1 MALRTTPFDR
11 TSSARLLIAH
21 SASIIAPVPPTHHN
35 VRFIMTR
42 PNSTLGLAVVL
53 GLGVALALACDS
65 HPTTPRQPG
74 VRTSDARSASVA
86 ATSVTALSKIVSFE
100 TMYGVDEAFVK
111 HTQIRGVRG
120 DELPWDVGS
129 AVGSLTVGGHL
140 TVSVRGIVFANDPEV
155 PVNLRGINDEEQFRA
170 LVSCLVSD
178 HKGNV
183 ATVNVT
189 TQGFAATPT
198 GNSDIDAMVTLPSSC
213 VAPIIFI
220 LSGSEDK
227 WFAVM
232 GAETP

>member
-1 MALRTTPFDR
+1 
-11 TSSARLLIAH
+11 
-21 SASIIAPVPPTHHN
+21 
-35 VRFIMTR
+35 MTR
-42 PNSTLGLAVVL
+42 PITLGL
-53 GLGVALALACDS
+53 VAALVLACDS

-74 VRTSDARSASVA
+74 VRSSGTRLASVSASA
-86 ATSVTALSKIVSFE
+86 VTPSSKIVSFE

-111 HTQIRGVRG
+111 HNQVRGVRG
-120 DELPWDVGS
+120 DELPWVVGS

-140 TVSVRGIVFANDPEV
+140 TISVRGIVFSNDPEV
-155 PVNLRGINDEEQFRA
+155 PANLRGINDEDQFRA

-183 ATVNVT
+183 ATVNLT
-189 TQGFAATPT
+189 TRGFAATST
-198 GNSDIDAMVTLPSSC
+198 GDSDIDATVALPGSC

-232 GAETP
+232 GAETSG

>member
-1 MALRTTPFDR
+1 
-11 TSSARLLIAH
+11 
-21 SASIIAPVPPTHHN
+21 
-35 VRFIMTR
+35 MTR
-42 PNSTLGLAVVL
+42 PLCVGL
-53 GLGVALALACDS
+53 VAALVLACDS
-65 HPTTPRQPG
+65 HPTNPRQP
-74 VRTSDARSASVA
+74 TAARSATRLASAPASPVA
-86 ATSVTALSKIVSFE
+86 ATTKIVSFE

-120 DELPWDVGS
+120 DELPWEVGS

-140 TVSVRGIVFANDPEV
+140 TASVRGIVFANDPEV
-155 PVNLRGINDEEQFRA
+155 PANLRGINDETQFRA

-189 TQGFAATPT
+189 TQGFAATPA
-198 GNSDIDAMVTLPSSC
+198 GDSDIDAMITLPSDC

-232 GAETP
+232 GAEISG

>member
-1 MALRTTPFDR
+1 
-11 TSSARLLIAH
+11 
-21 SASIIAPVPPTHHN
+21 
-35 VRFIMTR
+35 MTR
-42 PNSTLGLAVVL
+42 PLCVL
-53 GLGVALALACDS
+53 GLVAALVLACDS
-65 HPTTPRQPG
+65 QPTTPRQRATG
-74 VRTSDARSASVA
+74 GSATRLATVSASA
-86 ATSVTALSKIVSFE
+86 VTANSKIVSFE

-111 HTQIRGVRG
+111 HNQIRGVRG

-140 TVSVRGIVFANDPEV
+140 TVSVRGIVFANDPSV
-155 PVNLRGINDEEQFRA
+155 PPNLRGTNDETQFRA

-189 TQGFAATPT
+189 TGGFASTPT
-198 GNSDIDAMVTLPSSC
+198 GDSDIDAMITLPAAC

-232 GAETP
+232 GAEISG

>member
-1 MALRTTPFDR
+1 
-11 TSSARLLIAH
+11 
-21 SASIIAPVPPTHHN
+21 
-35 VRFIMTR
+35 MTR
-42 PNSTLGLAVVL
+42 PIRILGLV
-53 GLGVALALACDS
+53 GALFLACDS
-65 HPTTPRQPG
+65 PPTTPSRAAP
-74 VRTSDARSASVA
+74 ARAAGARLASVSPA
-86 ATSVTALSKIVSFE
+86 AVTTDSKIVSFE

-111 HTQIRGVRG
+111 HNQIRGVRG

-140 TVSVRGIVFANDPEV
+140 TISVRGIVFSNDPEV
-155 PVNLRGINDEEQFRA
+155 PVNLRGTNDETQFRA
-170 LVSCLVSD
+170 LVSCLMSD

-183 ATVNVT
+183 VTINIT

-198 GNSDIDAMVTLPSSC
+198 GDSDIDAMVSLPSDC

-232 GAETP
+232 GAETSG

>member
-1 MALRTTPFDR
+1 
-11 TSSARLLIAH
+11 
-21 SASIIAPVPPTHHN
+21 
-35 VRFIMTR
+35 MTR
-42 PNSTLGLAVVL
+42 PLCVL
-53 GLGVALALACDS
+53 GLVAALVLACDS
-65 HPTTPRQPG
+65 NPTTPRQPAARRSD
-74 VRTSDARSASVA
+74 VRLANVSAS
-86 ATSVTALSKIVSFE
+86 SLTANAKIVSFE
-100 TMYGVDEAFVK
+100 TMYGVDAAFVK
-111 HTQIRGVRG
+111 HNQIRGVRG

-140 TVSVRGIVFANDPEV
+140 TVSVRGIVFANDPDV
-155 PVNLRGINDEEQFRA
+155 PANIRGTNDETQFRA

-189 TQGFAATPT
+189 TPGFASTPT
-198 GNSDIDAMVTLPSSC
+198 GDSDIDALITLPSDC

-232 GAETP
+232 GAEISG

>member
-1 MALRTTPFDR
+1 
-11 TSSARLLIAH
+11 
-21 SASIIAPVPPTHHN
+21 
-35 VRFIMTR
+35 MTR
-42 PNSTLGLAVVL
+42 PISVLGLAAAFL
-53 GLGVALALACDS
+53 LACDS
-65 HPTTPRQPG
+65 NPTTPRQSG
-74 VRTSDARSASVA
+74 MSASA
-86 ATSVTALSKIVSFE
+86 ARRATVSASAVSATSKIVSFE

-111 HTQIRGVRG
+111 HNQIRGVRG
-120 DELPWDVGS
+120 DELPWEVGS

-140 TVSVRGIVFANDPEV
+140 TISVRGIVFSSDPEV
-155 PVNLRGINDEEQFRA
+155 PANLRGINDEAQFRA

-198 GNSDIDAMVTLPSSC
+198 GDSDIDATVGLPDDC

-232 GAETP
+232 GAETSG

>member
-1 MALRTTPFDR
+1 M
-11 TSSARLLIAH
+11 I
-21 SASIIAPVPPTHHN
+21 
-35 VRFIMTR
+35 R
-42 PNSTLGLAVVL
+42 PISMLGLV
-53 GLGVALALACDS
+53 VALVLACDS
-65 HPTTPRQPG
+65 HPTTPRQSG
-74 VRTSDARSASVA
+74 VRASATRSSSVSQS
-86 ATSVTALSKIVSFE
+86 SVTANTKIVSFE

-111 HTQIRGVRG
+111 HNQIRGVRG

-140 TVSVRGIVFANDPEV
+140 TARVRGIVFSNDPEV
-155 PVNLRGINDEEQFRA
+155 PPNLRGTNDETQFRA

-178 HKGNV
+178 HNGNV

-189 TQGFAATPT
+189 TPGFAATPT
-198 GNSDIDAMVTLPSSC
+198 GDSDIDAMITLPSDC

-232 GAETP
+232 GAEISG

>member
-1 MALRTTPFDR
+1 
-11 TSSARLLIAH
+11 
-21 SASIIAPVPPTHHN
+21 
-35 VRFIMTR
+35 MTR
-42 PNSTLGLAVVL
+42 PICILGLVS
-53 GLGVALALACDS
+53 ALVLACDS
-65 HPTTPRQPG
+65 PPTTPRQAAPP
-74 VRTSDARSASVA
+74 RASAARVASVSPA
-86 ATSVTALSKIVSFE
+86 AVTTDSKIVSFE

-111 HTQIRGVRG
+111 HNQIRGVRG

-140 TVSVRGIVFANDPEV
+140 TISVRGIVFANDPEV
-155 PVNLRGINDEEQFRA
+155 PVNLRGTNDETQFRA
-170 LVSCLVSD
+170 LVSCLMSD

-183 ATVNVT
+183 VTINIT

-198 GNSDIDAMVTLPSSC
+198 GDSDIDAMVSLPSDC

-232 GAETP
+232 GAETSS

>member
-1 MALRTTPFDR
+1 
-11 TSSARLLIAH
+11 
-21 SASIIAPVPPTHHN
+21 
-35 VRFIMTR
+35 MTR
-42 PNSTLGLAVVL
+42 PLCVL
-53 GLGVALALACDS
+53 GLVAALVLACDS
-65 HPTTPRQPG
+65 HPTNPRLPAA
-74 VRTSDARSASVA
+74 ARSAVRFASAPA
-86 ATSVTALSKIVSFE
+86 AAITATAKIVSFE

-140 TVSVRGIVFANDPEV
+140 TISVRGIVFANDPEV
-155 PVNLRGINDEEQFRA
+155 PANLRGTNDETQFRA

-183 ATVNVT
+183 ATVNIT
-189 TQGFAATPT
+189 TPGFASTPT
-198 GNSDIDAMVTLPSSC
+198 GDSDIDAMITLPSDC

-232 GAETP
+232 GAEISG